1 MRKYLF
7 FLLTQTLL
15 IASCNT
21 DNNKEKNEEETVRNF
36 TQFGYVYHFYK
47 KELEE
52 SYMEP
57 SNYKPKAFM
66 ISGKVQAKLY
76 PGDTLIRFVYR
87 GSTEKWKNDS
97 TVELLK
103 PVKLSD
109 KENSMIPTEVLGC
122 HLIGVY
128 NSMNEDARNEFY
140 QCFYVNEND
149 DLLRV
154 AHLYKPGNVSAAFFY
169 TKENIDPTDRYK
181 GDIGKL
187 LAVDRPS
194 NLLDTIDITH

>member
-1 MRKYLF
+1 MCKYLF
-7 FLLTQTLL
+7 SFLTLIIL
-15 IASCNT
+15 FASCNT
-21 DNNKEKNEEETVRNF
+21 DDTKNNGEVTVRDFN
-36 TQFGYVYHFYK
+36 QFGYVYHFYK
-47 KELEE
+47 KELDE

-76 PGDTLIRFVYR
+76 PGDTLIRFVYKD
-87 GSTEKWKNDS
+87 STEKWKNDS

-103 PVKLSD
+103 PVKLSA
-109 KENSMIPTEVLGC
+109 KEISMIPTEILGC

-128 NSMNEDARNEFY
+128 NSMNEDARDEFY

-194 NLLDTIDITH
+194 DLLDTIDITH